1 MVPTDPFVILC
12 AGVDAVDIIRI
23 VQGKGF
29 PVVSVDADPHAPG
42 FDGSVKRIIASCYDA
57 DETLLALG
65 VDGVDRISGV
75 LCGGVDAPYVQS
87 AVATHYQVVGP
98 TRASAAMCMN
108 KLLQKR
114 ILAMGGVRVPKT
126 IAIPGM
132 ILPMPRHVVLK
143 PPDSRGAR
151 GVYRLSHS
159 ITSDRLTEWV
169 EKSRRFSPSGR
180 VLAQEWIEGDQLST
194 ESLVQDGQVL
204 WTSIALRNYSRLE
217 EFAPH
222 VIEDGSDL
230 PWSPSYG
237 NGNAPERKVHDELQ
251 KCVTAIGLVDG
262 TLKGDLVYD
271 GAYVW
276 VIEVA
281 PRLSGGS
288 FCSVLTP
295 AAWDIDFVGLA
306 VDIALGHKIA
316 VPDPVIFKQKVR
328 QRFDFPRRPT
338 CHPERGAWRLEY
350 P

>member
-1 MVPTDPFVILC
+1 MAPTDPFVVLG

-29 PVVSVDADPHAPG
+29 PVVAVDADPHAPG
-42 FDGSVKRIIASCYDA
+42 FDGSVRRIIASCYDA

-65 VDGVDRISGV
+65 ATGVDRISGV
-75 LCGGVDAPYVQS
+75 LCGGVDAPHVQS
-87 AVATHYQVVGP
+87 KVASYYNVVGP
-98 TRASAAMCMN
+98 NLASATMCTN
-108 KLLQKR
+108 KLLQNR
-114 ILAMGGVRVPKT
+114 ILALDGVRVPKMPASVT
-126 IAIPGM
+126 DV
-132 ILPMPRHVVLK
+132 ILPPPRHIVVK
-143 PPDSRGAR
+143 PLDSRGAR
-151 GVYRLSHS
+151 GVYRLVAG
-159 ITSDRLTEWV
+159 LETEWI
-169 EKSRRFSPSGR
+169 EESRKHSPSGR
-180 VLAQEWIEGDQLST
+180 VLIQEWIDGDQLST
-194 ESLVQDGQVL
+194 ESLVQDGKVL

-230 PWSPSYG
+230 PWSPPYG
-237 NGNAPERKVHDELQ
+237 NGNDPEMKVHDELQ
-251 KCVTAIGLVDG
+251 KCVAAIGLVDG

-295 AAWDIDFVGLA
+295 TAWDIDFVGLA
-306 VDIALGHKIA
+306 VDIALGRKVELPH
-316 VPDPVIFKQKVR
+316 PVMFKQKVR

-338 CHPERGAWRLEY
+338 CHPERGAWHLEY